1 MFFEMQSDVINK
13 KQAGKR
19 KRRERTVTQL
29 TKITPLTVCI
39 SMLV

>member
-19 KRRERTVTQL
+19 KLRDKTVTHL
-29 TKITPLTVCI
+29 TKND
-39 SMLV
+39 SA